1 MININ
6 TCNSQKEVFLFYLKK
21 MDIAMLDIV
30 LPDNIKYFGA
40 NKADFLD
47 RIAYMVNQFRL
58 GGETTPLNIN
68 QKDEFSNSYY
78 LTSSI
83 LDFEQ
88 EFIIE
93 EKEGCI
99 SNISSSLEIKS
110 YEEFEEL
117 NNLEIYFG
125 IDERTNFIPT
135 TDYVIKLHK
144 CRNAFE
150 EIVNDRIQILDNF
163 KISYWIK
170 KNKSLYKEIKN
181 DTLMFRFNDFKYLY
195 FTLKYI
201 KKHLKCSLKAEIA
214 VRSFDDTSYNT
225 IQKWIVDFDRLFFC
239 ELQSFE
245 GCFCIVDR
253 NNSTLKMSSYPN
265 IIFKGTEFLTIFEF
279 NKLFMKHCDFHP
291 IVDDDDDDDD
301 LPF

>member
-1 MININ
+1 MTNIN
-6 TCNSQKEVFLFYLKK
+6 TCNSQKEAFLFYLKK

-58 GGETTPLNIN
+58 AGEATPLNIN
-68 QKDEFSNSYY
+68 QKDKFSNSYY
-78 LTSSI
+78 LTSNI

-99 SNISSSLEIKS
+99 SNISSSLVIKS
-110 YEEFEEL
+110 YEELEEL
-117 NNLEIYFG
+117 HCLEIFFG
-125 IDERTNFIPT
+125 LDERTDFIPT

-144 CRNAFE
+144 CRKAFE
-150 EIVNDRIQILDNF
+150 EIVNDNIQILDNY
-163 KISYWIK
+163 KISYWVK
-170 KNKSLYKEIKN
+170 KHKSLYKEIKN
-181 DTLMFRFNDFKYLY
+181 DTLMFRLNDFKNLY

-201 KKHLKCSLKAEIA
+201 KKQLKCSLAAEIA
-214 VRSFDDTSYNT
+214 VKSFDDTSYNT
-225 IQKWIVDFDRLFFC
+225 IQKWKDDYNRLFFC

-245 GCFCIVDR
+245 VGFSILDR
-253 NNSTLKMSSYPN
+253 INNTLKMNSYPS
-265 IIFKGTEFLTIFEF
+265 IVFKGTEFFSIFEF
-279 NKLFMKHCDFHP
+279 NKLYMKHCDFHP
-291 IVDDDDDDDD
+291 ILIDDDDI
-301 LPF
+301 PF